1 MTYNDPEKPYYSA
14 PPPLDP
20 PPAEERVDGPGWQ
33 GQAPNAAQ
41 QPYQSYQ
48 PYPPYQ
54 QPHPQYLQSQ
64 QYQPYS
70 QPAGSYYVG
79 PMAPATSGYAIA
91 SLICS
96 LLGYIG
102 VFGFG
107 PLLGVIFGH
116 LALREIDRS
125 NGMLQGRGLAQAG
138 LILGYIALGLA
149 VLALLFF
156 SLIVIFGTGAA
167 IFAPNG

>member
-1 MTYNDPEKPYYSA
+1 MSYNDPEPTPYSA
-14 PPPLDP
+14 PPPPLDP
-20 PPAEERVDGPGWQ
+20 SPAQGRADNYGWQ
-33 GQAPNAAQ
+33 GQQPYPPQ
-41 QPYQSYQ
+41 QPYQQPSQTYQQPSYQ
-48 PYPPYQ
+48 PYGQPSANYYQ
-54 QPHPQYLQSQ
+54 
-64 QYQPYS
+64 
-70 QPAGSYYVG
+70 G

-125 NGMLQGRGLAQAG
+125 NGALQGRGIAQAG

-149 VLALLFF
+149 LL
-156 SLIVIFGTGAA
+156 LTA
-167 IFAPNG
+167 IFAIIFIVGAGATILSPNG

>member
-1 MTYNDPEKPYYSA
+1 MTYTNPETSA
-14 PPPLDP
+14 FSPPPPLDP
-20 PPAEERVDGPGWQ
+20 PPPEGKPDGYGWQ
-33 GQAPNAAQ
+33 GQIPKYPPQ
-41 QPYQSYQ
+41 QPYQ
-48 PYPPYQ
+48 PYQ
-54 QPHPQYLQSQ
+54 QSYG
-64 QYQPYS
+64 
-70 QPAGSYYVG
+70 QPARGYYAG

-107 PLLGVIFGH
+107 PLLGIIFGH

-138 LILGYIALGLA
+138 LILGYIALGL
-149 VLALLFF
+149 VLLMLVVVA
-156 SLIVIFGTGAA
+156 IIFVAGAGAA
-167 IFAPNG
+167 IFAPPG

>member
-1 MTYNDPEKPYYSA
+1 VAYTDPETSA
-14 PPPLDP
+14 FSPPPPLDP
-20 PPAEERVDGPGWQ
+20 PPSEGKTDGHGWQ
-33 GQAPNAAQ
+33 SQAPNPPQ
-41 QPYQSYQ
+41 QPYGAYQQDYQ
-48 PYPPYQ
+48 PYN
-54 QPHPQYLQSQ
+54 
-64 QYQPYS
+64 
-70 QPAGSYYVG
+70 QPARGYYAG

-107 PLLGVIFGH
+107 PILGIIFGH

-149 VLALLFF
+149 LLMLVAL
-156 SLIVIFGTGAA
+156 VIILVAGAGAA
-167 IFAPNG
+167 IFAPN

>member
-1 MTYNDPEKPYYSA
+1 MSYYDPETSPYSSPPPP

-20 PPAEERVDGPGWQ
+20 PPTEGRTDGYGWQ
-33 GQAPNAAQ
+33 GQSPYPPQ
-41 QPYQSYQ
+41 QPNQQQYQTYQQPSYQ
-48 PYPPYQ
+48 PYGQPSANYYQ
-54 QPHPQYLQSQ
+54 
-64 QYQPYS
+64 
-70 QPAGSYYVG
+70 G
-79 PMAPATSGYAIA
+79 PMAPGTSGYAIA

-107 PLLGVIFGH
+107 PLLGIIFGH

-125 NGMLQGRGLAQAG
+125 NGALQGRGIAQAG

-149 VLALLFF
+149 LLMIIFF
-156 SLIVIFGTGAA
+156 IIIFAIGAGSA
-167 IFAPNG
+167 ILAPNG

>member
-1 MTYNDPEKPYYSA
+1 MTYNDPETPYYSA
-14 PPPLDP
+14 PPPLDS
-20 PPAEERVDGPGWQ
+20 PPAEERVDRPGWQ
-33 GQAPNAAQ
+33 GQAPDSAQ
-41 QPYQSYQ
+41 QPYQPYQ
-48 PYPPYQ
+48 PYQ
-54 QPHPQYLQSQ
+54 QPNPQYQQSQ

-70 QPAGSYYVG
+70 QPAGNYYVG

-91 SLICS
+91 SLVCS

-138 LILGYIALGLA
+138 LILGYIALGLTL
-149 VLALLFF
+149 LALLFF

>member
-1 MTYNDPEKPYYSA
+1 MSYNDPESSPYTAA

-20 PPAEERVDGPGWQ
+20 PPAEGRTDGYGWQ
-33 GQAPNAAQ
+33 GQPPYPPQ
-41 QPYQSYQ
+41 QPYQNQ
-48 PYPPYQ
+48 TYQ
-54 QPHPQYLQSQ
+54 QPSYQ
-64 QYQPYS
+64 QPYG
-70 QPAGSYYVG
+70 QPSANYYQG

-107 PLLGVIFGH
+107 PLLGIIFGH

-125 NGMLQGRGLAQAG
+125 NGALQGRGIAQAG
-138 LILGYIALGLA
+138 LILGYIALGLV
-149 VLALLFF
+149 VLL
-156 SLIVIFGTGAA
+156 VA
-167 IFAPNG
+167 IFAIIFIVGAGASMLSPNG